1 MTAFATGRTLAAA
14 SLAAALAL
22 APAAFAQDFENQVG
36 ARQGQFKIMAV
47 NLGVLGGMARGQ
59 MEYDAELAQAAADNI
74 VAVTSLHQDFFWPEG
89 SDNVMLDTTRAD
101 PSIWDDNA
109 DFLAKWSDAGEAA
122 VALQDVAAD
131 GQEGLGAALGA
142 LGGTCKACHDAH
154 RGPELN

>member
-14 SLAAALAL
+14 SLAAALAF

-36 ARQGQFKIMAV
+36 ARQGQFKVMAV

-59 MEYDAELAQAAADNI
+59 MEYDAETAQAAADNI
-74 VAVTSLHQDFFWPEG
+74 VTVTSLHQDFFWPEG
-89 SDNVMLDTTRAD
+89 SDNVMLDITRAE
-101 PSIWDDNA
+101 PSIWEDNA
-109 DFLAKWSDAGEAA
+109 DFLSKWSDTGEAA
-122 VALQDVAAD
+122 VALQEVAAD
-131 GQEGLGAALGA
+131 GQEGLGTAVGE